1 MKIKYW
7 GTAAAEGIPG
17 IFCACPV
24 CNEARLRGG
33 RFVRSRSQLVLDD
46 ELLVDFGPD
55 TYANSLK
62 YGFDLSKLKDLIITH
77 THQDHYYPLD
87 FIMRIH
93 GFCNPMENETLTV
106 HGSPDIETQAAAE
119 WQTHGREFSKVI
131 ESGRV
136 AFDVIKP
143 YESREICGFHVT
155 ALPASHGTENPYV
168 YILEKGGKAML
179 IHNDSGYL
187 RPETMGWLRES
198 GIKFDL
204 ISYECTYGNRYSS
217 DGGVNHMGIPNDLEA
232 RRRFIENGNCKDS
245 TVSVI
250 THFSH
255 NGASVGYDDM
265 LKIAE
270 ENGFILAYDGLEIEF

>member
-24 CNEARLRGG
+24 CNEARVRGG
-33 RFVRSRSQLVLDD
+33 RFVRARSQVVLDD

-62 YGFDLSKLKDLIITH
+62 YGFDLSRLEHLLITH
-77 THQDHYYPLD
+77 VHQDHYYPLE
-87 FIMRIH
+87 FIMRLR
-93 GFCNPMENETLTV
+93 GYCNPMGNECLTV
-106 HGSPDIETQAAAE
+106 HGSPDIKTQAAAF
-119 WQTHGREFSKVI
+119 WQADGNDPDKIFENSRLS
-131 ESGRV
+131 
-136 AFDVIKP
+136 FDTLSP
-143 YESREICGFHVT
+143 YESRDICGFRVT

-168 YILEKGGKAML
+168 YIFEKGGKAML
-179 IHNDSGYL
+179 LHNDSGYL
-187 RPETMGWLRES
+187 CPEAMEWLRKS

-204 ISYECTYGNRYSS
+204 VSYECTYGNR
-217 DGGVNHMGIPNDLEA
+217 DANGGGNHMGIPNDLEA
-232 RRRFIENGNCKDS
+232 RRRLIENGNCKDS
-245 TVSVI
+245 TMSVI

-255 NGASVGYDDM
+255 NGTSVGYEDM

-270 ENGFILAYDGLEIEF
+270 ENGFVLAYDGLEIEF